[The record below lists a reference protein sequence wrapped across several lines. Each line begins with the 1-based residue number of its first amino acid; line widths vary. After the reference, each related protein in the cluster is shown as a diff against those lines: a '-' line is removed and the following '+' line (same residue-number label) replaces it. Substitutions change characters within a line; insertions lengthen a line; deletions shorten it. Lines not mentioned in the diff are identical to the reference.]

1 MRSRRC
7 TASATSYKNQV
18 YVFGGYQTGG
28 RCSGIE
34 RYHELRDTWEV
45 LPLNLVIP
53 IEAAVI
59 CHLSDSEV
67 VLLGGKDQYTE
78 QKYST
83 VYDLEACTATQKPL
97 MIKEHV
103 LGKGAKY
110 MNTLVMISGSSTYN
124 IEKCDVSDW
133 KWEDCGHIRLLLSK
147 EFSKTTF
154 AQSY

>member
-1 MRSRRC
+1 MKSRRC
-7 TASATSYKNQV
+7 TASATSYKNHV

-34 RYHELRDTWEV
+34 RYVEVKNIWEIV
-45 LPLNLVIP
+45 PINLAVP
-53 IEAAVI
+53 IEASVI
-59 CHLSDSEV
+59 CHLSDNEI

-78 QKYST
+78 QKFCT
-83 VYDLEACTATQKPL
+83 VYDLEACTVTQKPQ
-97 MIKEHV
+97 MNKEHV

-110 MNTLVMISGSSTYN
+110 LNTMVMISGSSNYC
-124 IEKCDVSDW
+124 IEKCNISNW
-133 KWEDCGHIRLLLSK
+133 KWEDQGTIRLMLSK